1 MQGIFTCVTTKH
13 DLRLVA
19 LAALVCLLSCFT
31 TATLFGNAQR
41 RTEGQRCLWIALAA
55 VEFGVGVWS
64 LHFVAMLAYAPGIP
78 IAYDLR
84 QTVSSVVVAVAGAL
98 AAFAACLLPGPR
110 RPGWLCGGALL
121 AASVAGMH
129 QAGIGSM
136 RLPGGM
142 LVDEPLLPATLLA
155 GVVLC
160 AAGLARLRPGCPL
173 RRRLEATA
181 WLSAAI
187 CLVHFSGM
195 AALRFHPGAA
205 ADGDGAIVGSGMLA
219 ITVAAGTLAL
229 LIVSLVA
236 SLATQRLSE
245 IAERELCRMRQFAG
259 VSFEGLVIHRD
270 GIILDLNQRF
280 CQCIGR
286 DAETL
291 VGTRLFDLVAP
302 ASVEVIARS
311 MRLPPDLEASP
322 EILVLTEHGT
332 LPMEFRVRLIDYHGG
347 PARAVSLRDLSERRA
362 GEARMRH
369 LAHHDA
375 LTGLP
380 NRLMLDE
387 RLSGAL
393 AEARHHGYGVAVLY
407 LDLDRFK
414 PINDL
419 LGHAA
424 GDRLLV
430 EVAARLS
437 AMLRA
442 GDTLARLGGDE
453 FAVVLAACD
462 EPGSSA
468 RLAQRIVEAL
478 SQPFDIEG
486 RQASVGGSV
495 GVAVSPRDGTDGAT
509 LLRLADIAMYRA
521 KEEGRGTFR
530 MFEAAMDEQLR
541 DRRTLEADLR
551 RAIAAGEM
559 EVQYQPIVGCAD
571 GVVLGFEALV
581 RWNHPGRGRIA
592 PGDFIPLAEECGL
605 IVPLGLWVLETAC
618 REAAGWALPLRVAVN
633 VSPAQFHHQDLS
645 RQVAAILAASG
656 LAPSRLEIEVTEGLL
671 IDNPHRALSILSEI
685 KARGVRLSLDDFG
698 TGYSSLGTLQ
708 RFPFDKIKIDRSF
721 VQGLG
726 RNRQAEAIV
735 RAVIAMADSLGLTV
749 TAEGVETGEQLSL
762 LQAQR
767 CDQVQGY
774 LTGRP
779 LPPAELWPPTLP
791 TPAATLAA
799 VA

>member
-1 MQGIFTCVTTKH
+1 MRFPLDSGAVFIKASPPGWFNPVQVSGVPAVLAIFTCVTTEH
-13 DLRLVA
+13 DLRLAA
-19 LAALVCLLSCFT
+19 LAALICLLSCFT

-41 RTEGQRCLWIALAA
+41 RTGRQRCLWVALAA

-64 LHFVAMLAYAPGIP
+64 LHFVAMLAYAPAIP
-78 IAYDLR
+78 VAYDLR
-84 QTVSSVVVAVAGAL
+84 QTLSSVVFAMAGGL
-98 AAFAACLLPGPR
+98 AGFAACLLPGPR
-110 RPGWLCGGALL
+110 WRGWPCGGALL
-121 AASVAGMH
+121 AVAVAGMH
-129 QAGIGSM
+129 QAGIASM

-142 LVDEPLLPATLLA
+142 VVEEPFLPATLLA
-155 GVVLC
+155 SAVLC
-160 AAGLARLRPGCPL
+160 AAGLARLAPGCRL
-173 RRRLEATA
+173 RRRLEVTA

-205 ADGDGAIVGSGMLA
+205 AAGSGAIVGSAMLA

-236 SLATQRLSE
+236 TLATQRLAE
-245 IAERELCRMRQFAG
+245 GAERELYRMRQFVG

-270 GIILDLNQRF
+270 GVILDVNQRL
-280 CQCIGR
+280 CEHVGR
-286 DAETL
+286 DAASLIGLRL
-291 VGTRLFDLVAP
+291 VDLVAP
-302 ASVEVIARS
+302 ASVEVLEKS

-322 EILVLTEHGT
+322 EIVVLTERGT
-332 LPMEFRVRLIDYHGG
+332 LSMELRVRLIDYHGR
-347 PARAVSLRDLSERRA
+347 PARAVALRDLSERRA

-387 RLSGAL
+387 RLSEAL
-393 AEARHHGYGVAVLY
+393 AEARHRGHGVAVLY

-414 PINDL
+414 PVNDL

-437 AMLRA
+437 AMLGA
-442 GDTLARLGGDE
+442 EDTLARLGGDE
-453 FAVVLAACD
+453 FAVVLAVCD
-462 EPGSSA
+462 GPEAGA
-468 RLAQRIVEAL
+468 RLAQRIVDAL
-478 SQPFDIEG
+478 SRPFDMEG

-495 GVAVSPRDGTDGAT
+495 GVALSPRDGTDGVT

-521 KEEGRGTFR
+521 KEEGRGAFR

-551 RAIAAGEM
+551 RAIAAGEL
-559 EVQYQPIVGCAD
+559 EVHYQPIVGCAD

-633 VSPAQFHHQDLS
+633 VSPAQFHHQELS
-645 RQVAAILAASG
+645 RQVAGILAASG
-656 LAPSRLEIEVTEGLL
+656 LAPARLEIEVTEGLL

-685 KARGVRLSLDDFG
+685 KAGGVRISLDDFG
-698 TGYSSLGTLQ
+698 TGYSSLSYLQ

-726 RNRQAEAIV
+726 RDRQA
-735 RAVIAMADSLGLTV
+735 
-749 TAEGVETGEQLSL
+749 
-762 LQAQR
+762 
-767 CDQVQGY
+767 
-774 LTGRP
+774 
-779 LPPAELWPPTLP
+779 
-791 TPAATLAA
+791 
-799 VA
+799 